1 MREIEREQRKRQRAG
16 EERERERERVCVR
29 YKLNQREEIMD
40 RIIINK
46 NKKPKKICLIFSSS
60 VLQRHFVIILV
71 LEPSF

>member
-16 EERERERERVCVR
+16 EERERERVR

-60 VLQRHFVIILV
+60 VLQKTFCDYF
-71 LEPSF
+71 SS